1 MAAEVAASVESV
13 ASYVGASDP
22 RDPRLS
28 PVFAPAAA
36 LAQLPPT
43 LLLVGDAEVMLCD
56 STEFAARALEA
67 GAADVRL
74 RVFPRMWHVFPLYTE
89 ACGQEG
95 KTLPPAT
102 RALAQVAAFVRE
114 VLDGP

>member
-1 MAAEVAASVESV
+1 MVHTPAPDT
-13 ASYVGASDP
+13 GSDA
-22 RDPRLS
+22 
-28 PVFAPAAA
+28 F
-36 LAQLPPT
+36 QL
-43 LLLVGDAEVMLCD
+43 
-56 STEFAARALEA
+56 
-67 GAADVRL
+67 
-74 RVFPRMWHVFPLYTE
+74 PRMWHVFPLYTE